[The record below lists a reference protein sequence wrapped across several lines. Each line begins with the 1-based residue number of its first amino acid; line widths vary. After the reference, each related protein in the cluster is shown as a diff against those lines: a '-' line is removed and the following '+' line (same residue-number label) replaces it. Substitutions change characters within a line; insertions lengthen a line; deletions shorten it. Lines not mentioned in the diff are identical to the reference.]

1 MTDQEKINKNEKLL
15 VYSVI
20 LIEFLAII
28 ILLIMWRRDVASLEL
43 PKEHFGKEY
52 QQKQDS
58 ADNVLKDKDSDIKR
72 FDDKRTIRD
81 SIRWIDRPKEKKQH
95 EEINNLI
102 DSTRIIWWKD
112 LFRANGVH

>member
-1 MTDQEKINKNEKLL
+1 MTDQAQTKNNK
-15 VYSVI
+15 VVFI
-20 LIEFLAII
+20 LTGIIVVMAII
-28 ILLIMWRRDVASLEL
+28 ISFQSYWLYGPDQDI

-58 ADNVLKDKDSDIKR
+58 ADNVLKNKDSDIKR

-112 LFRANGVH
+112 LFRANGVY